1 MAHDCWFIG
10 FCQKDKM
17 DWHFVAEIGI
27 YILVGVICLVGLVLS
42 ALSLSGTWAILLGTG
57 ILTWFFWPDFPG
69 LQTFLLFLLL
79 CIGVE
84 ILEFF
89 AGNWGVRKRGGSKA
103 AGLAALGGGFLGMIL
118 GGFVVPLAGNILG
131 MLLGSFIAAFLVEYN
146 RVKTTATASYIAF
159 GAVMARLGVL
169 FLKVGISLVMII
181 ILVAG
186 LILSRTY

>member
-1 MAHDCWFIG
+1 
-10 FCQKDKM
+10 M

-27 YILVGVICLVGLVLS
+27 YILVGVICLVGLILS

-69 LQTFLLFLLL
+69 LQTCILFLLL

-84 ILEFF
+84 FLEFF

-118 GGFVVPLAGNILG
+118 GGFIVPFAGNIIG
-131 MLLGSFIAAFLVEYN
+131 MLLGSFIAAFFVEYR
-146 RVKTTATASYIAF
+146 RVKKTTSASYIAF

-169 FLKVGISLVMII
+169 FLKVGISLIMII
-181 ILVAG
+181 LLVTG
-186 LILSRTY
+186 LIISQTY